1 MEEKAFRNSVEP
13 FRQMPEPHF
22 DDQSTLLRAQQVVPL
37 REIRAQSR
45 WRKMWFLGG
54 AFVVAMLLGAAS
66 ALVAVQVKRAEVARA
81 ASTVSSDTSEPEV
94 NVEQPAPVVEQAST
108 TLPAVDSETTPVPPK
123 RSLTV
128 RPRIA
133 ATNHSTEPITRPRVS
148 EKEDLERIRDAVL
161 FDQWQE
167 RRLRRATRR
176 ERPRSERDGR
186 DLSHVDE
193 IFEGPRRP
201 ERP

>member
-1 MEEKAFRNSVEP
+1 MEERFRNSVEP

-22 DDQSTLLRAQQVVPL
+22 DEQSTLLRAQQVVPL

-66 ALVAVQVKRAEVARA
+66 ALVAVQVKQAEVARA
-81 ASTVSSDTSEPEV
+81 ASAVSADNSEPEV
-94 NVEQPAPVVEQAST
+94 NVEQPAPFVEKAST
-108 TLPAVDSETTPVPPK
+108 TLPAVESDTTPVSPK
-123 RSLTV
+123 RSLAV

-133 ATNHSTEPITRPRVS
+133 ATNHSTEPITRPRIS

-167 RRLRRATRR
+167 RRLRRAARR
-176 ERPRSERDGR
+176 ERRRGDR

-193 IFEGPRRP
+193 IFEGTRRP